1 QESERKKIIFHLFCV
16 FIYIILSINFKCF
29 HNTSH
34 MHFFAEKGKGK
45 VAYYGT
51 TEFAE
56 GIWVG
61 VILDEPNGKNNG
73 TVKGVKYFECTNNY
87 GVFVK
92 LMVVKLRN
100 FIDKIV
106 GN

>member
-1 QESERKKIIFHLFCV
+1 
-16 FIYIILSINFKCF
+16 
-29 HNTSH
+29 

-92 LMVVKLRN
+92 ANQVCSVIVQSLN
-100 FIDKIV
+100 FILFFCLILLFII
-106 GN
+106 